1 MAIRPV
7 VRGREVVVEGVRS
20 RTSSRQTRPTLPPSP
35 RAQINSPATRVK
47 ARKPRAALANLGA
60 VARGERG
67 HTRAAAIFPEPP
79 LCPAPMNLTTNYLGL
94 QLKHPIM
101 SGASPLTNRLA
112 CIRELEDA
120 GASAV
125 VLASLFEEQVRLTQS
140 ERLKQENRLAEADPL
155 NEATAFFEGSD
166 AYAFG
171 PDEYLEHIY
180 RAKVAVDIPIIASLN
195 ARTPTTWVD
204 FARSVQQ
211 AGADAI
217 ELNLYFLP
225 TDPDT
230 TGNAIEE
237 RMIEIVTS
245 VRENSSLPLAV
256 KLSPF
261 FSSLPNFVERLA
273 RAGVK
278 SVVLFNRFYQPDIN
292 VRFREVAPKLE
303 LSDSSE
309 LLLRLRWLAILSG
322 RVPVDLAVT
331 GGVHTPN
338 DVIKSVLAG
347 ADSVQ
352 VVSALLRYGPQHLR
366 SLVNGLTSYL
376 EEHRFRSLAEL
387 RGKLN
392 LANTANPEAYERA
405 NYVHSLLFWDR

>member
-1 MAIRPV
+1 
-7 VRGREVVVEGVRS
+7 
-20 RTSSRQTRPTLPPSP
+20 
-35 RAQINSPATRVK
+35 
-47 ARKPRAALANLGA
+47 
-60 VARGERG
+60 
-67 HTRAAAIFPEPP
+67 
-79 LCPAPMNLTTNYLGL
+79 MNLTTNYLGL

-101 SGASPLTNRLA
+101 PGASPLTNRLVS
-112 CIRELEDA
+112 IRELEDA
-120 GASAV
+120 GASAI
-125 VLASLFEEQVRLTQS
+125 VLASLFEEQVRLTQT
-140 ERLKQENRLAEADPL
+140 ERLKLENRLAEADQQDPL
-155 NEATAFFEGSD
+155 IEGSD

-180 RAKVAVDIPIIASLN
+180 KAKVAVDIPIIASLN
-195 ARTPTTWVD
+195 ARTPTSWID

-225 TDPDT
+225 TDPDVS
-230 TGNAIEE
+230 AAQIEE
-237 RMIEIVTS
+237 RMLEIVAS
-245 VRENSSLPLAV
+245 VRASSSLPLAV

-261 FSSLPNFVERLA
+261 FSSLPNFTERLV

-278 SVVLFNRFYQPDIN
+278 GVVLFNRFYQPDIN

-322 RVPVDLAVT
+322 RVPVDLSVT

-366 SLVNGLTSYL
+366 SLVNGLSSYL
-376 EEHRFRSLAEL
+376 EEHHFRSLADL
-387 RGKLN
+387 RGQLSH
-392 LANTANPEAYERA
+392 ARSPNPEAYERA

>member
-1 MAIRPV
+1 
-7 VRGREVVVEGVRS
+7 
-20 RTSSRQTRPTLPPSP
+20 
-35 RAQINSPATRVK
+35 
-47 ARKPRAALANLGA
+47 
-60 VARGERG
+60 
-67 HTRAAAIFPEPP
+67 
-79 LCPAPMNLTTNYLGL
+79 MNLTTNYLGL

-101 SGASPLTNRLA
+101 PGASPLTNRLA

-120 GASAV
+120 GASAI

-140 ERLKQENRLAEADPL
+140 ERLKMEGRLAEADPL
-155 NEATAFFEGSD
+155 NEASAFFEGSD

-225 TDPDT
+225 TDSDT
-230 TGNAIEE
+230 TGHAIEE
-237 RMIEIVTS
+237 RMLEIVRS

-261 FSSLPNFVERLA
+261 FSSLPHFIDRLA
-273 RAGVK
+273 AAGVK

-322 RVPVDLAVT
+322 RVPVDLTVT

-347 ADSVQ
+347 ADTVQ

-376 EEHRFRSLAEL
+376 EEHRFRSLSEL

>member
-1 MAIRPV
+1 
-7 VRGREVVVEGVRS
+7 
-20 RTSSRQTRPTLPPSP
+20 
-35 RAQINSPATRVK
+35 
-47 ARKPRAALANLGA
+47 
-60 VARGERG
+60 
-67 HTRAAAIFPEPP
+67 
-79 LCPAPMNLTTNYLGL
+79 MNLTTNYLGL
-94 QLKHPIM
+94 QLKHPLM
-101 SGASPLTNRLA
+101 PGASPLTNRLA
-112 CIRELEDA
+112 SIRELEDA
-120 GASAV
+120 GASAI
-125 VLASLFEEQVRLTQS
+125 VLASLFEEQVRVTQT
-140 ERLKQENRLAEADPL
+140 ERLKIENRLAETDASSD
-155 NEATAFFEGSD
+155 AFFEGSD

-171 PDEYLEHIY
+171 PEEYLEHIY

-225 TDPDT
+225 TDPDISAA
-230 TGNAIEE
+230 AIEG
-237 RMIEIVTS
+237 RMLEIVTS

-261 FSSLPNFVERLA
+261 FSSLPNFVERLH

-309 LLLRLRWLAILSG
+309 LLMRLRWLAILSG

-331 GGVHTPN
+331 GGVHSPN

-347 ADSVQ
+347 AHAVQ

-366 SLVNGLTSYL
+366 SLVNGLSTYL
-376 EEHRFRSLAEL
+376 EEHKFRSLAEL
-387 RGKLN
+387 RGQLN
-392 LANTANPEAYERA
+392 LANSPNPEAYERA

>member
-1 MAIRPV
+1 
-7 VRGREVVVEGVRS
+7 
-20 RTSSRQTRPTLPPSP
+20 
-35 RAQINSPATRVK
+35 
-47 ARKPRAALANLGA
+47 
-60 VARGERG
+60 
-67 HTRAAAIFPEPP
+67 
-79 LCPAPMNLTTNYLGL
+79 MNLTTNYLGL

-101 SGASPLTNRLA
+101 PGASPLTNRLSSV
-112 CIRELEDA
+112 RELEDA
-120 GASAV
+120 GASAI
-125 VLASLFEEQVRLTQS
+125 VLASLFEEQVRLTQT
-140 ERLKQENRLAEADPL
+140 ERLKLENRLAETDAAGD
-155 NEATAFFEGSD
+155 AFFEGSD

-180 RAKVAVDIPIIASLN
+180 RSKVAVDIPIIASLN
-195 ARTPTTWVD
+195 ARTPSTWVE

-230 TGNAIEE
+230 SAAQIEQ
-237 RMIEIVTS
+237 RMLEIVAS
-245 VRENSSLPLAV
+245 VRQASSLPLAV

-261 FSSLPNFVERLA
+261 FSSLPNFADRLA

-322 RVPVDLAVT
+322 RVPLDLAVT
-331 GGVHTPN
+331 GGVHSPN
-338 DVIKSVLAG
+338 DVIKSLLAG
-347 ADSVQ
+347 AHSVQ

-376 EEHRFRSLAEL
+376 EEHKFRSLAEL
-387 RGKLN
+387 RGQLN
-392 LANTANPEAYERA
+392 LANSPSPEAYERA

>member
-1 MAIRPV
+1 
-7 VRGREVVVEGVRS
+7 
-20 RTSSRQTRPTLPPSP
+20 
-35 RAQINSPATRVK
+35 
-47 ARKPRAALANLGA
+47 
-60 VARGERG
+60 
-67 HTRAAAIFPEPP
+67 
-79 LCPAPMNLTTNYLGL
+79 MNLTTNYLGL

-101 SGASPLTNRLA
+101 PGASPLTNRLSSV
-112 CIRELEDA
+112 RELEDA
-120 GASAV
+120 GASAI
-125 VLASLFEEQVRLTQS
+125 VLASLFEEQVRVTQT
-140 ERLKQENRLAEADPL
+140 ERLKIENRLAETDAASD
-155 NEATAFFEGSD
+155 AFFEGSD

-225 TDPDT
+225 TDPDVS
-230 TGNAIEE
+230 AADIEQ
-237 RMIEIVTS
+237 RMIEIVRS
-245 VRENSSLPLAV
+245 VRENSTLPIAV

-261 FSSLPNFVERLA
+261 FSSLPNFVERLYA
-273 RAGVK
+273 TGVK
-278 SVVLFNRFYQPDIN
+278 GVVLFNRFYQPDIN
-292 VRFREVAPKLE
+292 VRFREVAPRLE

-338 DVIKSVLAG
+338 DVIKSILAG
-347 ADSVQ
+347 AHTVQ
-352 VVSALLRYGPQHLR
+352 AVSALLRYGPQHLR
-366 SLVNGLTSYL
+366 SLINGLNSYC
-376 EEHRFRSLAEL
+376 EEHHFRSVADM
-387 RGKLN
+387 RGQLN
-392 LANTANPEAYERA
+392 LANSANPEAYERA

>member
-1 MAIRPV
+1 
-7 VRGREVVVEGVRS
+7 
-20 RTSSRQTRPTLPPSP
+20 
-35 RAQINSPATRVK
+35 
-47 ARKPRAALANLGA
+47 
-60 VARGERG
+60 
-67 HTRAAAIFPEPP
+67 
-79 LCPAPMNLTTNYLGL
+79 MNLTTNYLGL

-101 SGASPLTNRLA
+101 PGASPLTNNLA
-112 CIRELEDA
+112 SIRQLEDA
-120 GASAV
+120 GASAI
-125 VLASLFEEQVRLTQS
+125 VLASLFEEQVRLTQT
-140 ERLKQENRLAEADPL
+140 ERLKLENRLSEADPA
-155 NEATAFFEGSD
+155 NESTPFFEGSD

-225 TDPDT
+225 TDTDT
-230 TGNAIEE
+230 TGAQIEE
-237 RMIEIVTS
+237 RMLEIVTS

-261 FSSLPNFVERLA
+261 FSSLPNFTERLYA
-273 RAGVK
+273 AGVK
-278 SVVLFNRFYQPDIN
+278 GVVLFNRFYQPDIN

-322 RVPVDLAVT
+322 RIPVDLAVT
-331 GGVHTPN
+331 GGVHTPV
-338 DVIKSVLAG
+338 DVIKSLLAG

-366 SLVNGLTSYL
+366 SLVNGLKSYL
-376 EEHRFRSLAEL
+376 EEHHFRSVADL
-387 RGKLN
+387 RGKLSLKN
-392 LANTANPEAYERA
+392 SPNPEAYERA

>member
-1 MAIRPV
+1 
-7 VRGREVVVEGVRS
+7 
-20 RTSSRQTRPTLPPSP
+20 
-35 RAQINSPATRVK
+35 
-47 ARKPRAALANLGA
+47 
-60 VARGERG
+60 
-67 HTRAAAIFPEPP
+67 
-79 LCPAPMNLTTNYLGL
+79 MNLTTNYLGL

-101 SGASPLTNRLA
+101 PGASPLTNRLGI
-112 CIRELEDA
+112 IRELEDA
-120 GASAV
+120 GASAI

-140 ERLKQENRLAEADPL
+140 ERLKLENRHAETDAHEDSL
-155 NEATAFFEGSD
+155 IEGSD

-180 RAKVAVDIPIIASLN
+180 RAKLAVDIPVIASLN

-230 TGNAIEE
+230 TAAEIEA
-237 RMIEIVTS
+237 RMLEIVTS
-245 VRENSSLPLAV
+245 VRETSSLPLAV

-261 FSSLPNFVERLA
+261 FSSLPNFVQRLQ

-366 SLVNGLTSYL
+366 SLVNGLKNYL
-376 EEHRFRSLAEL
+376 EEHRFRSLSEL

-392 LANTANPEAYERA
+392 LANSANPEAYERA

>member
-1 MAIRPV
+1 
-7 VRGREVVVEGVRS
+7 
-20 RTSSRQTRPTLPPSP
+20 
-35 RAQINSPATRVK
+35 
-47 ARKPRAALANLGA
+47 
-60 VARGERG
+60 
-67 HTRAAAIFPEPP
+67 
-79 LCPAPMNLTTNYLGL
+79 MNLTTNYLGL
-94 QLKHPIM
+94 QLKHPVM
-101 SGASPLTNRLA
+101 PGASPLTNRRVS
-112 CIRELEDA
+112 IRELEDA
-120 GASAV
+120 GASAI
-125 VLASLFEEQVRLTQS
+125 VLASLFEEQVRLTQQ
-140 ERLKQENRLAEADPL
+140 ERLKLENRLAESDQEDPL
-155 NEATAFFEGSD
+155 IEGSD

-225 TDPDT
+225 TDPDVS
-230 TGNAIEE
+230 AAQIEE
-237 RMIEIVTS
+237 RMLEIVAS
-245 VRENSSLPLAV
+245 VRAHSSLPLAV

-261 FSSLPNFVERLA
+261 FSSLPNFADRLV

-278 SVVLFNRFYQPDIN
+278 GVVLFNRFYQPDIN

-309 LLLRLRWLAILSG
+309 LLLRLRWLAILRG
-322 RVPVDLAVT
+322 RVPADLAVT

-338 DVIKSVLAG
+338 DVIKSLLAG
-347 ADSVQ
+347 ADAVQ

-376 EEHRFRSLAEL
+376 EEHHFRSLDEL
-387 RGKLN
+387 RGQLS
-392 LANTANPEAYERA
+392 LARSPNPEAYERA

>member
-1 MAIRPV
+1 
-7 VRGREVVVEGVRS
+7 
-20 RTSSRQTRPTLPPSP
+20 
-35 RAQINSPATRVK
+35 
-47 ARKPRAALANLGA
+47 
-60 VARGERG
+60 
-67 HTRAAAIFPEPP
+67 
-79 LCPAPMNLTTNYLGL
+79 MNLSTNYLGL

-101 SGASPLTNRLA
+101 PGASPLTNNLGT
-112 CIRELEDA
+112 IRQLEDA
-120 GASAV
+120 GASAI
-125 VLASLFEEQVRLTQS
+125 VLASLFEEQVRLTQT
-140 ERLKQENRLAEADPL
+140 ERLKIENRLSEADAV
-155 NEATAFFEGSD
+155 NDAFYEGSD
-166 AYAFG
+166 SYAFG

-180 RAKVAVDIPIIASLN
+180 KAKVAVDLPVIASLN

-225 TDPDT
+225 TDPSVS
-230 TGNAIEE
+230 AASIED
-237 RMIEIVTS
+237 RMLEIVTS
-245 VRENSSLPLAV
+245 VRSSSTLPIAV

-261 FSSLPNFVERLA
+261 FSSLPHFTERLYA
-273 RAGVK
+273 AGVK
-278 SVVLFNRFYQPDIN
+278 GVVLFNRFYQPDIN

-347 ADSVQ
+347 AHGVQ
-352 VVSALLRYGPQHLR
+352 VVSALLRYGPQHIR
-366 SLVNGLTSYL
+366 SLVNGLNSYL
-376 EEHRFRSLAEL
+376 EEHHIRSLAEL
-387 RGKLN
+387 RGRLN
-392 LANTANPEAYERA
+392 LVNSANPEAYERA
-405 NYVHSLLFWDR
+405 NYVHSLLFWEK

>member
-1 MAIRPV
+1 MD
-7 VRGREVVVEGVRS
+7 
-20 RTSSRQTRPTLPPSP
+20 
-35 RAQINSPATRVK
+35 
-47 ARKPRAALANLGA
+47 
-60 VARGERG
+60 
-67 HTRAAAIFPEPP
+67 
-79 LCPAPMNLTTNYLGL
+79 LTTNYLGL

-101 SGASPLTNRLA
+101 PGASPLTNRLRS
-112 CIRELEDA
+112 IRELEDA
-120 GASAV
+120 GASAI
-125 VLASLFEEQVRLTQS
+125 VLASLFEEQVRLTQT
-140 ERLKQENRLAEADPL
+140 ERLKLENRLAEADQQDPL
-155 NEATAFFEGSD
+155 IEGSD

-180 RAKVAVDIPIIASLN
+180 KAKVAVDIPIIASLN

-225 TDPDT
+225 TDPDVS
-230 TGNAIEE
+230 AARIEE
-237 RMIEIVTS
+237 RMLEIVAS
-245 VRENSSLPLAV
+245 VRAHSSLPLAV

-261 FSSLPNFVERLA
+261 FSSLPNFAERLA

-278 SVVLFNRFYQPDIN
+278 GVVLFNRFYQPDIN

-322 RVPVDLAVT
+322 RVPVDLSVT

-366 SLVNGLTSYL
+366 SLVNGLSAYL
-376 EEHRFRSLAEL
+376 EEHHFRSLADL
-387 RGKLN
+387 RGQLS
-392 LANTANPEAYERA
+392 LARSPNPEAYERA